1 MEAGLTGVHMAIV
14 VSHVA
19 LDKDTERDHAHRQN
33 HRGMDPIALEAH
45 LRQQDVH
52 LPLAVGDFNILLL
65 FQYFIIRQQPQQYFS
80 VK

>member
-1 MEAGLTGVHMAIV
+1 MV
-14 VSHVA
+14 VVVLLVVKDRK
-19 LDKDTERDHAHRQN
+19 LDPDHAHHPN

-65 FQYFIIRQQPQQYFS
+65 FEYFIMRQQPQQ
-80 VK
+80 

>member
-1 MEAGLTGVHMAIV
+1 MAIV
-14 VSHVA
+14 ASRVA
-19 LDKDTERDHAHRQN
+19 LDKDTERDHAHHPN

-65 FQYFIIRQQPQQYFS
+65 FQHFIMRQQPQQ
-80 VK
+80 